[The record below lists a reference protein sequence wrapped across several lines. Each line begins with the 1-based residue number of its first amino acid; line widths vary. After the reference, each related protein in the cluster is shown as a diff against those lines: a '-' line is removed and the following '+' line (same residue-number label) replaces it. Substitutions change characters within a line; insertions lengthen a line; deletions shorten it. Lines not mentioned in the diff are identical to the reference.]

1 MAEISTSS
9 GYKDY
14 VAGLL
19 AGVAAVATGHP
30 FDTVKVR
37 LLFHSSFFDPLILNV
52 IVVVAGVVK

>member
-1 MAEISTSS
+1 MAEISTS

-37 LLFHSSFFDPLILNV
+37 LSLRYPFQHPHFGCNYRLTLLHF
-52 IVVVAGVVK
+52 

>member
-1 MAEISTSS
+1 MSEISTSS

-37 LLFHSSFFDPLILNV
+37 SLFHSFLV
-52 IVVVAGVVK
+52 T

>member
-1 MAEISTSS
+1 MAEISHS

-19 AGVAAVATGHP
+19 AGVSAVVTGHP

-37 LLFHSSFFDPLILNV
+37 NFHLSIIIDSLFALQ
-52 IVVVAGVVK
+52 